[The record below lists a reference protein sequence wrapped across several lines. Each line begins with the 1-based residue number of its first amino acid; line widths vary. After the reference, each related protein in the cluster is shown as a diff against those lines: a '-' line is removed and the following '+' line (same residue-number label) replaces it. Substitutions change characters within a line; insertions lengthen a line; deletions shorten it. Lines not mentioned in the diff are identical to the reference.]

1 MLEFTLP
8 TCLDSVHSTE
18 AGGRF
23 ELESDDMDHHT
34 VPCDEDANTVCLNVK
49 CLSVEV
55 LGCHEIEKTCHG
67 LSC

>member
-34 VPCDEDANTVCLNVK
+34 VPCDEDANTVCLK
-49 CLSVEV
+49 CQMVV
-55 LGCHEIEKTCHG
+55 C
-67 LSC
+67 